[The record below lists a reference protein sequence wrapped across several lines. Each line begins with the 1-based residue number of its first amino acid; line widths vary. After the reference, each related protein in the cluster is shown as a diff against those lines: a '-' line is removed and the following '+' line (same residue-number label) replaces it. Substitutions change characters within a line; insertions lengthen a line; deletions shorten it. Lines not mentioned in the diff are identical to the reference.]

1 MQIDQLFH
9 PICVTGNRSQV
20 ANVHVG
26 PKIVPV
32 VVQVLDRCLG
42 ARGQFRGYRNDRI
55 NRLLLPRCGNVLDL
69 PESRDSFA
77 NCIHVLLC
85 EG

>member
-1 MQIDQLFH
+1 
-9 PICVTGNRSQV
+9 
-20 ANVHVG
+20 
-26 PKIVPV
+26 
-32 VVQVLDRCLG
+32 
-42 ARGQFRGYRNDRI
+42 
-55 NRLLLPRCGNVLDL
+55 LLPRCGNVLDL